1 MFRAGATA
9 FSPHHR
15 ETHQTMAN
23 SPLPGIGFGLASASC
38 WGAGDF
44 CGGLASRRT
53 HVYGVVLVSQIV
65 GLVLLTILALLLAE
79 PFPDA
84 ADVLWAAIA
93 GIGGAVGL
101 AALYHGLA
109 TGPMGVVAPVAAVV
123 SVILPLIFGL
133 FLEGLPAPSQ
143 LLGFGLA
150 LCGVWFITRPGAGS
164 RIQVRD
170 LVLPVVAGL
179 GFGVFFILI
188 DHVSAAAVL
197 WPLAAARTASVLA
210 LLVVVLLTRQRAR
223 PVAGQMPLIL
233 MSGLFD
239 TGGNAFYALAA
250 GAGRLDIAAVLS
262 SLYPAVTVVL
272 ARLILKERLSRLQ
285 GFGLALAM
293 IAVLLIS
300 A

>member
-1 MFRAGATA
+1 
-9 FSPHHR
+9 
-15 ETHQTMAN
+15 
-23 SPLPGIGFGLASASC
+23 
-38 WGAGDF
+38 
-44 CGGLASRRT
+44 
-53 HVYGVVLVSQIV
+53 VVIISQLV

-79 PFPDA
+79 PIPTLTDI
-84 ADVLWAAIA
+84 VWAAIA
-93 GIGGAVGL
+93 GIGAAVGL

-123 SVILPLIFGL
+123 SVILPLVFGL
-133 FLEGLPAPSQ
+133 FLEGIPALPQ

-150 LCGVWFITRPGAGS
+150 LCAVWFITRPGDDS
-164 RIQVRD
+164 RIQIRD

-188 DHVSAAAVL
+188 DHVSATVL

-223 PVAGQMPLIL
+223 PAASQIPLIL
-233 MSGLFD
+233 LSGLFD
-239 TGGNAFYALAA
+239 TGGTALYALAA
-250 GAGRLDIAAVLS
+250 RAGRLDIAAVLS

-293 IAVLLIS
+293 IAVLLI
-300 A
+300 AA

>member
-1 MFRAGATA
+1 M
-9 FSPHHR
+9 S
-15 ETHQTMAN
+15 E
-23 SPLPGIGFGLASASC
+23 SPLLGVGFGLAAASS

-53 HVYGVVLVSQIV
+53 YVYGVVIISQLV

-79 PFPDA
+79 PIPTLTDI
-84 ADVLWAAIA
+84 VWAAIA

-123 SVILPLIFGL
+123 SVILPLVFGL
-133 FLEGLPAPSQ
+133 FLEGIPALPQ

-150 LCGVWFITRPGAGS
+150 LCAVWFITRPGDDT
-164 RIQVRD
+164 RIQLRD

-188 DHVSAAAVL
+188 GQVSATAVL

-210 LLVVVLLTRQRAR
+210 LLMVVLLTRQRAR
-223 PVAGQMPLIL
+223 PAASQMPLIL
-233 MSGLFD
+233 LTGLFD

-262 SLYPAVTVVL
+262 SLYPAVTVIL
-272 ARLILKERLSRLQ
+272 ARFILKEQLSRVQ
-285 GFGLALAM
+285 GLGLALAM
-293 IAVLLIS
+293 IAVILIAS
-300 A
+300 